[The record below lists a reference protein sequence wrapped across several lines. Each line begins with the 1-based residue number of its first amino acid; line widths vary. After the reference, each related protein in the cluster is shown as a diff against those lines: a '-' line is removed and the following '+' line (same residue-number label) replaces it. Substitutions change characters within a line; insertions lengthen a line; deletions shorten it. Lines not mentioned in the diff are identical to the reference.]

1 MKKIIKYGLMWITT
15 LVLSLVFL
23 KLAND
28 VSSFWINIS
37 WAAGV
42 WFGIE
47 TILYHQ
53 VIDEW
58 KKNKLILKGVK

>member
-1 MKKIIKYGLMWITT
+1 MKKIIKYSLMWITT
-15 LVLSLVFL
+15 LVFSLVFL

-37 WAAGV
+37 WVTGV

-58 KKNKLILKGVK
+58 KKNKLNLKGEK